1 MIKQQ
6 NGGAEFAGIETA
18 DLQRAV
24 QLLISPDWLREREAL
39 IALLVAFDFNAE
51 DVTEV
56 LATGKPLNDGPLL
69 KL

>member
-1 MIKQQ
+1 MTKKQ

-56 LATGKPLNDGPLL
+56 LTTGKPLNDGPLL